1 MKIEILKDHESGLK
15 EGQIKDVRPSA
26 ASQLIRDGLAKEVK
40 AKAEKAPK
48 KDKAEKAAPK
58 NKAKK

>member
-1 MKIEILKDHESGLK
+1 MKIEILKDDEIGLVK
-15 EGQIKDVRPSA
+15 GQIKDVRPSA
-26 ASQLIRDGLAKEVK
+26 GRQLIRDGFAKEVK

-48 KDKAEKAAPK
+48 KDKSEKAAPK

>member
-15 EGQIKDVRPSA
+15 KGQIKDVRPSA
-26 ASQLIRDGLAKEVK
+26 ASQLIKSGLAKEVK
-40 AKAEKAPK
+40 EKAEKAPK